1 MLRIT
6 LKPGEYFTVGGNVVV
21 QFDRLGGERAHLNI
35 TAPREVPI
43 LRGAVLEREGGKR
56 PDCLTDTPERFVR
69 QLPWNHAKKEALREL
84 RETLAGMEESPAVR
98 AMRERLDR
106 IFPASW
112 EERPDK

>member
-6 LKPGEYFTVGGNVVV
+6 MKPGEYFTVGENVVV
-21 QFDRLGGERAHLNI
+21 QFDRLNGERAHLNI
-35 TAPREVPI
+35 TAPREVSI
-43 LRGAVLEREGGKR
+43 LRGAVLERQGGKR

-84 RETLAGMEESPAVR
+84 RETLAGMEEGPEVR
-98 AMRERLDR
+98 EIREQLSR